1 MITNKIK
8 GDAYEK
14 YVQKYII
21 EKLDK
26 PAYLWSDIPDEILID
41 AGLISSNNDHRLKRK
56 SIKIN
61 NIIDTG
67 VDILQYNNDNTY
79 VGKCTIMI
87 IQM

>member
-1 MITNKIK
+1 MNKIK

-41 AGLISSNNDHRLKRK
+41 AGIISSNNHH
-56 SIKIN
+56 
-61 NIIDTG
+61 
-67 VDILQYNNDNTY
+67 
-79 VGKCTIMI
+79 
-87 IQM
+87 